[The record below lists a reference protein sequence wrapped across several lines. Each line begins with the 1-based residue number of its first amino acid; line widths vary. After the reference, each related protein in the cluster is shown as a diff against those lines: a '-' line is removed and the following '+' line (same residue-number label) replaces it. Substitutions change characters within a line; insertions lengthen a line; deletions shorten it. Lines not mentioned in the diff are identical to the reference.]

1 MLDETSRE
9 LTAFASILGLA
20 GFVLLVVAVAS
31 TGAMFKPGA
40 WYEAL
45 AKPLW
50 TPPNWLFPVAWT
62 ILYLMIAVAG
72 WLVWREAGLAGAG
85 PALTLYF
92 LQLIL
97 NAARGLVMVVL
108 WPAPNGSGDDR
119 HRGTMACRRGD
130 HRRFLRGQS
139 SGGTSSR
146 TLPRLGQL
154 RRGTQFRYL
163 AGEQLTRISH
173 QGRRFQGTLFFGR
186 IHRLQF
192 LQC

>member
-1 MLDETSRE
+1 MMDETSRE

-20 GFVLLVVAVAS
+20 GFVLLVVVVAS

-97 NAARGLVMVVL
+97 NAA
-108 WPAPNGSGDDR
+108 WSW
-119 HRGTMACRRGD
+119 
-130 HRRFLRGQS
+130 
-139 SGGTSSR
+139 
-146 TLPRLGQL
+146 
-154 RRGTQFRYL
+154 
-163 AGEQLTRISH
+163 
-173 QGRRFQGTLFFGR
+173 LFFGL
-186 IHRLQF
+186 HRMDLAMIDIVALWLAVAATIAAFYAVSLLAALLLVPYLAWVSYAAALNFAIWQANT
-192 LQC
+192 